1 MNTTEV
7 KGAPLSARVAQA
19 KAIIN
24 MLALADHDKLTSQ
37 ARDEAYKKI
46 DELLTL
52 N

>member
-24 MLALADHDKLTSQ
+24 MLALADHDKLTTQ

-46 DELLTL
+46 YELLTI

>member
-1 MNTTEV
+1 MNNMEV
-7 KGAPLSARVAQA
+7 KGAPLSARREQA

-37 ARDEAYKKI
+37 ARDEVYKKL
-46 DELLTL
+46 DELLTI